1 MPVERW
7 PSSGA
12 GRSRTVAYGGLVW
25 TVANA
30 TDASAPFD
38 VQVSQSLQM
47 LEAHLQ
53 QAGSARSHLLSLQV
67 ILADIANRAAFDV
80 QWQAWIGADPAHWPQ
95 RACFQSGLAP
105 GLQVELVAVAAPVF
119 AEQWLA
125 APDGRQAR
133 ESEHESTRP
142 PAGTD

>member
-7 PSSGA
+7 PSSAA

-30 TDASAPFD
+30 TDAGAPFD
-38 VQVSQSLQM
+38 IQVSQSLQM
-47 LEAHLQ
+47 LEGHLQ
-53 QAGSARSHLLSLQV
+53 QAGSARTHLLSLQV
-67 ILADIANRAAFDV
+67 ILSDIANRGAFDL

-95 RACFQSGLAP
+95 RACFESGLAP
-105 GLQVELVAVAAPVF
+105 GLLVELVAVAAPVS
-119 AEQWLA
+119 AAQRLA
-125 APDGRQAR
+125 APDARQAR
-133 ESEHESTRP
+133 ESGHESTRP